1 MGHELTASR
10 ADRPCAEI
18 EVDKSVHTQ
27 VKRKIA
33 FALLMGIVTTGVI
46 SFAILALNVGFS
58 ETFALTW
65 LRSWGIGYVIVVP
78 VILVVGPWLQAQVNR
93 MIQ

>member
-1 MGHELTASR
+1 MT
-10 ADRPCAEI
+10 DAEF
-18 EVDKSVHTQ
+18 EMDNSVNTQ
-27 VKRKIA
+27 LKQKIA
-33 FALLMGIVTTGVI
+33 FALLMGVVTTGVI
-46 SFAILALNVGFS
+46 SFVILALNVGFS

-78 VILVVGPWLQAQVNR
+78 VILLIGPWLQAQVNR